1 MLKYHKE
8 THQESANQ
16 PAEAPAE
23 AESPGEEDG
32 DPKQHNCGK
41 NRGKRK
47 LFGLERPVK
56 EKEIQLAA
64 AARTLGPTNTRRT
77 ANGLTLA

>member
-16 PAEAPAE
+16 PAEV
-23 AESPGEEDG
+23 ESPGEEDG

-41 NRGKRK
+41 NHGKRK